1 MMRITSQMML
11 SNYKSD
17 VSDAFASLN
26 TAMRHAYDYRAF
38 DRPSDDPLAASQTF
52 DIHFQMDENADYSDN
67 INNLQGT
74 AASAD
79 KILQNIWD
87 TVSEA
92 DSHEIKQALD
102 GTMNGSNRGILADH
116 LLSLRDDIVSQ
127 MNTKY
132 GDSYIF
138 GGSNQTQPP
147 FEMVNDQL
155 YYRGVNVD
163 TGKLKD
169 GTDSAVS
176 LDTLADPDK
185 DMTYVDIGLGLN
197 FTDDGKINSQS
208 VFNSSM
214 PAISYLGYGGG
225 ADSPKNICSVLTELS
240 TTLKA
245 TSNTDKLG
253 DTDRAKLSGYATTLK
268 DDENR
273 LLAGQ
278 ANLGSKT
285 QFLNSIASYTADEKL
300 SLSQKDNNVE
310 YMDCTDAIETYYSQL
325 YCYNASLKVGGQI
338 LQQSLMDY
346 LK

>member
-1 MMRITSQMML
+1 MML
-11 SNYKSD
+11 SSYKSD
-17 VSDAFASLN
+17 VSDAYASLN
-26 TAMRHAYDYRAF
+26 KAMRHAYDYRAF

-52 DIHFQMDENADYSDN
+52 DIHFQMDGNADYASNISD
-67 INNLQGT
+67 LQGT
-74 AASAD
+74 TASAD
-79 KILQNIWD
+79 KILQNIWS

-92 DSHEIKQALD
+92 DSHEIKQAMD
-102 GTMNGSNRGILADH
+102 GTMNGSNRSILADH
-116 LLSLRDDIVSQ
+116 LISLRDDIVSQ

-147 FEMVNDQL
+147 FEMISDQL

-169 GTDSAVS
+169 GVTNSAVP
-176 LDTLADPDK
+176 LATLADPDK
-185 DMTYVDIGLGLN
+185 DSTYVDIGLGIN

-225 ADSPKNICSVLTELS
+225 ADTPKNVCSVLTELA

-245 TSNTDKLG
+245 GASADKLSDG
-253 DTDRAKLSGYATTLK
+253 DRAKLTGYADALK
-268 DDENR
+268 GGESS

-278 ANLGSKT
+278 AKLGAKT
-285 QFLNSIASYTADEKL
+285 QFLNSIGQYTDDVKL
-300 SLSQKDNNVE
+300 SLSEKDNKVE
-310 YMDCTDAIETYYSQL
+310 YMDYRDAITNLYSQQQ
-325 YCYNASLKVGGQI
+325 CYNAALKVGSQI

>member
-1 MMRITSQMML
+1 MML
-11 SNYKSD
+11 SSYKSD

-26 TAMRHAYDYRAF
+26 KAMRHAFDYRAF

-52 DIHFQMDENADYSDN
+52 DIHFQMDQNADYASNISD
-67 INNLQGT
+67 LQGT
-74 AASAD
+74 TASAD
-79 KILQNIWD
+79 KILQNIWNS
-87 TVSEA
+87 VSEA
-92 DSHEIKQALD
+92 DSHEVKQALD

-116 LLSLRDDIVSQ
+116 LLSLRDEIISQ

-132 GDSYIF
+132 GDCYIF

-169 GTDSAVS
+169 GVTASAVP
-176 LDTLADPDK
+176 LATLADPDK
-185 DMTYVDIGLGLN
+185 DTTYVDIGLGIN
-197 FTDDGKINSQS
+197 FTSDGKINSQS

-214 PAISYLGYGGG
+214 PAISYLSYGGSS
-225 ADSPKNICSVLTELS
+225 DNPKNICTVLTKMAA
-240 TTLKA
+240 TLKA
-245 TSNTDKLG
+245 SAGTDKLSDAERTKLQG
-253 DTDRAKLSGYATTLK
+253 YTDALK
-268 DDENR
+268 GGEDC

-278 ANLGSKT
+278 SKLGAKT
-285 QFLNSIASYTADEKL
+285 QFLNSIAQYTDDEKL
-300 SLSQKDNNVE
+300 SLSEKDNKVE
-310 YMDCTDAIETYYSQL
+310 YMDYTDAIETFYSQMQ
-325 YCYNASLKVGGQI
+325 CYNASLKVGSQI

>member
-1 MMRITSQMML
+1 MML
-11 SNYKSD
+11 SSYKSD
-17 VSDAFASLN
+17 VSDAFSSLN
-26 TAMRHAYDYRAF
+26 KAMRHAYDYRAF

-52 DIHFQMDENADYSDN
+52 DIHFQMDQNADYASN
-67 INNLQGT
+67 ISNLQGT
-74 AASAD
+74 TASAD
-79 KILQNIWD
+79 KILQNIWS

-92 DSHEIKQALD
+92 DSHEVKQALD

-116 LLSLRDDIVSQ
+116 LLSLRDDIISQ

-147 FEMVNDQL
+147 FEMVSDQL

-163 TGKLKD
+163 TGMLKD
-169 GTDSAVS
+169 GHPSAVP

-197 FTDDGKINSQS
+197 FTDDDDDDKKINSQS

-225 ADSPKNICSVLTELS
+225 ASAPKNICSVLTELA

-245 TSNTDKLG
+245 GASADKLS
-253 DTDRAKLSGYATTLK
+253 DDDRTKLTGYADVLKGGENSLLTGQAKLGA
-268 DDENR
+268 
-273 LLAGQ
+273 
-278 ANLGSKT
+278 KT
-285 QFLNSIASYTADEKL
+285 QFLNSIASYTDDVKL
-300 SLSQKDNNVE
+300 SLSEKDNKVE
-310 YMDCTDAIETYYSQL
+310 YMDYTDAIETFYSQQQ
-325 YCYNASLKVGGQI
+325 CYNAALKIGSQI